1 MFNNVCFKMTKVE
14 ENIFDYDPKEKEL
27 ENFNLSV
34 RDKEAYLL
42 STSSQKRLND
52 LHFLFFLRDDGYNYD
67 RIMEKQREVIAISW
81 GLDTLV

>member
-1 MFNNVCFKMTKVE
+1 MTKVE

-27 ENFNLSV
+27 ENFNLCV

-52 LHFLFFLRDDGYNYD
+52 LHFLFFLRDDGYNRD